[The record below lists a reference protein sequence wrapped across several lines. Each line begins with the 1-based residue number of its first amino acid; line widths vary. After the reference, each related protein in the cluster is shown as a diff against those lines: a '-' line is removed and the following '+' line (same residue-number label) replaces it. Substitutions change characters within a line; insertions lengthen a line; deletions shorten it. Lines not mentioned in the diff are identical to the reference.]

1 MYAGGVGGRSVTKCA
16 CRLCQRGLLREHVLQ
31 LVPDT
36 TLCRC
41 VRALYAVL
49 LPCVLI
55 TRRAQSAV
63 PPTLAKTTAG
73 AAMCGACVVLA
84 VASRFMCSLAT
95 GRVVACAHL
104 LAAILACNA
113 ATAGPRA
120 PMASHTA
127 CPRMA
132 KPTRRKSG
140 RLLSPGAAARLVK
153 SVSTVPIVEPG
164 ASARVLSTTRVVTSF
179 TGVEQVLWP

>member
-1 MYAGGVGGRSVTKCA
+1 MRRDDVLGDKIVGWCHPFMYAGGVGGRSVTKCA

-55 TRRAQSAV
+55 THRAQSAV

-95 GRVVACAHL
+95 GRVVACAHYMPPFL
-104 LAAILACNA
+104 LATQRLPPRVHLRQVTLRARERPNQLVAKVACCY
-113 ATAGPRA
+113 PRA
-120 PMASHTA
+120 
-127 CPRMA
+127 
-132 KPTRRKSG
+132 
-140 RLLSPGAAARLVK
+140 LLQG
-153 SVSTVPIVEPG
+153 
-164 ASARVLSTTRVVTSF
+164 
-179 TGVEQVLWP
+179 W